1 MIASVSG
8 PVTEVRSGSVVVQVG
23 GLGLELL
30 APARTLARCRPGSE
44 VTLHAHLVVREDSL
58 TLYGFADADALVL
71 FRHLINVSGVGP
83 KVALGLLSALAT
95 EIIADAVDREDAALL
110 ATAPGV
116 GKRTA
121 ERIIVELKAKL
132 PVELAAGAV
141 RTRAAPTPAVDDAVA
156 ALVTLGYRE
165 GAVRSAVHDLAAA
178 DADATAETLIRR
190 SLARLR

>member
-1 MIASVSG
+1 VIASVTG
-8 PVTEVRSGSVVVQVG
+8 PVAEVRSGSVVVQVG

-44 VTLHAHLVVREDSL
+44 VTLHTQLVVREDSL
-58 TLYGFADADALVL
+58 TLYGFVDHDALVL
-71 FRHLINVSGVGP
+71 FRHLLAVSSVGP
-83 KVALGLLSALAT
+83 KVALALLSSLAT
-95 EIIADAVDREDAALL
+95 EHIADAIDREDAGLL

-116 GKRTA
+116 GRRTA

-132 PVELAAGAV
+132 PVELAAGAASA
-141 RTRAAPTPAVDDAVA
+141 RPTATPAVADAVE

-178 DADATAETLIRR
+178 DAEATAETLIRR